1 MSSIAKMGTVPQRI
15 RLRSREHA
23 PSAFSWTKDE
33 NGEFQ
38 KTTFR
43 EMWETVTILGAG
55 LKALGIKRGDHVGIM
70 SHNRAEWIFCDL
82 AILGLGAADV
92 PRGSDSTAEEMSYI
106 ISHADCRVVIAED
119 PAQCEKILSLRDRA
133 PRLERIIL
141 FDDYPTPDAR
151 PSAEG
156 VTISTYREL
165 LEAGAAAGETGRT
178 AFEAEVD
185 AGSSED
191 LATLL
196 YTSGTT
202 GEPKGVMLKHRSF
215 IFQMDRI
222 EKILFLTPNDI
233 FLTVLPVWHSF
244 ERAVEYIC
252 LNYGASLAYSKPI
265 GKIML
270 DDMAKIRPTWMTS
283 VPRIWEGIR
292 GAVLRNVSKQ
302 SPVKQALFH
311 FFLGVGEMHAD
322 LKNTFLGRLPQFQK
336 RSRALDAAAAAI
348 PLVLLTPI
356 NALGGVLVFKSLR
369 ERLGGRFIAG
379 VSGGGALPPYVDKF
393 FQAAGISVLEGYGLT
408 ETGPVLAVRAQ
419 KRPVP
424 GTVGAL
430 LPDVEYKVVAEDGSE
445 LGPGLKGELHVR
457 SPQVMEGYYKKP
469 EETARVLTDGWL
481 NTGDLV
487 LLTHDRE
494 LRIVG
499 RSKET
504 IVLLGGENI
513 EPQPIEDAILQSEY
527 IDQVMVVGQD
537 QKFLGALVYANEEK
551 MTQFAREREI
561 QSVEPEDLLEN
572 EQFRQQINREI
583 QERVNGKT
591 GFKSFEQVFRFA
603 FLQKPFEVGEELTQ
617 TMKIRRTVVQEK
629 YSREISR
636 LFA

>member
-1 MSSIAKMGTVPQRI
+1 
-15 RLRSREHA
+15 
-23 PSAFSWTKDE
+23 
-33 NGEFQ
+33 
-38 KTTFR
+38 
-43 EMWETVTILGAG
+43 
-55 LKALGIKRGDHVGIM
+55 
-70 SHNRAEWIFCDL
+70 
-82 AILGLGAADV
+82 
-92 PRGSDSTAEEMSYI
+92 
-106 ISHADCRVVIAED
+106 
-119 PAQCEKILSLRDRA
+119 
-133 PRLERIIL
+133 
-141 FDDYPTPDAR
+141 
-151 PSAEG
+151 
-156 VTISTYREL
+156 
-165 LEAGAAAGETGRT
+165 
-178 AFEAEVD
+178 
-185 AGSSED
+185 
-191 LATLL
+191 
-196 YTSGTT
+196 
-202 GEPKGVMLKHRSF
+202 
-215 IFQMDRI
+215 
-222 EKILFLTPNDI
+222 
-233 FLTVLPVWHSF
+233 
-244 ERAVEYIC
+244 
-252 LNYGASLAYSKPI
+252 
-265 GKIML
+265 
-270 DDMAKIRPTWMTS
+270 
-283 VPRIWEGIR
+283 
-292 GAVLRNVSKQ
+292 
-302 SPVKQALFH
+302 
-311 FFLGVGEMHAD
+311 
-322 LKNTFLGRLPQFQK
+322 
-336 RSRALDAAAAAI
+336 
-348 PLVLLTPI
+348 
-356 NALGGVLVFKSLR
+356 
-369 ERLGGRFIAG
+369 
-379 VSGGGALPPYVDKF
+379 
-393 FQAAGISVLEGYGLT
+393 
-408 ETGPVLAVRAQ
+408 VRAQ